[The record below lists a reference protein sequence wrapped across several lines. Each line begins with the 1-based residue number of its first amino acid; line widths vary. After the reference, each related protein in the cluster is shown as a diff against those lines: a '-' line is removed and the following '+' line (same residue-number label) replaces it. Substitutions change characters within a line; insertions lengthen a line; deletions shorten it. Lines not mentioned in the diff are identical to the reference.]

1 VLPPSPTPDEQTHKG
16 GMKKPRRA
24 EGWLLAVGAV
34 ILLGLLGHVL
44 NQQQSSKRTPD
55 TDDVER
61 RQRELAT
68 RPAPEA
74 PPSVATRRDDA
85 RDPKSSTAP
94 MRVVYMVTHKHRLRD
109 CHGRLTFTRKGLRFD
124 SDEPEDSF
132 DVALDDVSIEGE
144 VLRVRNKPW
153 RFEFNDGV
161 RVERVF
167 NDWKA
172 GTLQPPKPAP

>member
-1 VLPPSPTPDEQTHKG
+1 MLPPPPPPDEQTNR
-16 GMKKPRRA
+16 GMPKPRRA
-24 EGWLLAVGAV
+24 EGWLLAVAAL
-34 ILLGLLGHVL
+34 ILLGLLGHLL
-44 NQQQSSKRTPD
+44 NQHQASRRTPD

-61 RQRELAT
+61 AQRESAAVPAPEPPPSDAT
-68 RPAPEA
+68 RPNAAGDSKP
-74 PPSVATRRDDA
+74 ATT
-85 RDPKSSTAP
+85 PI
-94 MRVVYMVTHKHRLRD
+94 RVVYMVTHKHRLHD

-124 SDEPEDSF
+124 SDEQEDSF
-132 DVALDDVSIEGE
+132 DVSLDEVTIEGD
-144 VLRVRNKPW
+144 VLRIRNKPW

>member
-1 VLPPSPTPDEQTHKG
+1 MLPPPPPPDEQTNR
-16 GMKKPRRA
+16 GMPKPRRA
-24 EGWLLAVGAV
+24 EGWLLAVAAL
-34 ILLGLLGHVL
+34 ILLGLLGHLL
-44 NQQQSSKRTPD
+44 NQHQASRRTPD

-61 RQRELAT
+61 AQRESAAVPAPEPPPSDAT
-68 RPAPEA
+68 RPNAAGDSKP
-74 PPSVATRRDDA
+74 ATT
-85 RDPKSSTAP
+85 PI
-94 MRVVYMVTHKHRLRD
+94 RVVYMVTHKHRLHD

-132 DVALDDVSIEGE
+132 DVSLDEVTIEGD
-144 VLRVRNKPW
+144 VLRIRNKPW

>member
-1 VLPPSPTPDEQTHKG
+1 
-16 GMKKPRRA
+16 
-24 EGWLLAVGAV
+24 
-34 ILLGLLGHVL
+34 
-44 NQQQSSKRTPD
+44 
-55 TDDVER
+55 
-61 RQRELAT
+61 
-68 RPAPEA
+68 
-74 PPSVATRRDDA
+74 
-85 RDPKSSTAP
+85 

-132 DVALDDVSIEGE
+132 DVALDEVTIEGD
-144 VLRVRNKPW
+144 VLRIRNKPW

-161 RVERVF
+161 RVERLF